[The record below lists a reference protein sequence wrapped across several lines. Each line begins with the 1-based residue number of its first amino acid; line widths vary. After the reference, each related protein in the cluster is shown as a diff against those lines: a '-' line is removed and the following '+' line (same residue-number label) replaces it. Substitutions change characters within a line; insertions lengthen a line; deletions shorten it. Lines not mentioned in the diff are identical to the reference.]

1 MGENQVK
8 SLPLKILPIAIK
20 IVIKKKKKELN
31 NFTVE
36 IKEKQ
41 NFSPLSCLWKI

>member
-8 SLPLKILPIAIK
+8 SFPKILPIAIK
-20 IVIKKKKKELN
+20 IVIKKKKELN

-41 NFSPLSCLWKI
+41 NFSPLSSLWKI

>member
-8 SLPLKILPIAIK
+8 SLPLKTLPIAIK
-20 IVIKKKKKELN
+20 IVIKKKKELN

-41 NFSPLSCLWKI
+41 NFSPLSSLWKI